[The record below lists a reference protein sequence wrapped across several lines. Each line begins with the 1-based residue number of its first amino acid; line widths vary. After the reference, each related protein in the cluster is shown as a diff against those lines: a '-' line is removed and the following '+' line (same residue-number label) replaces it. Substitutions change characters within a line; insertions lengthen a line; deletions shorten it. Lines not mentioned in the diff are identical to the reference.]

1 MKKQLLINNSQKWI
15 LFHFAKLDIFFIIM
29 EKYKWKNNKKSVEN
43 IYKNYFY
50 INYNKIIT
58 NIIILHVYMLGK
70 FDKWYNCIQ
79 RFMYK

>member
-1 MKKQLLINNSQKWI
+1 
-15 LFHFAKLDIFFIIM
+15 M

-58 NIIILHVYMLGK
+58 NIIILHIYMLGK
-70 FDKWYNCIQ
+70 FDK
-79 RFMYK
+79 